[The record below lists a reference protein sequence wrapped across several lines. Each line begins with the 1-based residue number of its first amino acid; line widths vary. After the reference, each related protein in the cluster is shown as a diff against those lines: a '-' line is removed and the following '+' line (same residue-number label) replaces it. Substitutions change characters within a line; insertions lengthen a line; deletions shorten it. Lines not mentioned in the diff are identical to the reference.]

1 MEKSRSNAA
10 VLAAGFSGMAF
21 FGMAFVILGTVL
33 PSLTEKFNLTTANAS
48 TVASLLPFGIMFG
61 SLIFGPIIDR
71 YGYKMLII
79 TSTLL
84 TVLGMEMLAFAESV
98 PLVRAAIFV
107 IGFGGGVLNGL
118 SNALVSDASTDKSR
132 PSNLSILGI
141 FYTVGAITIPLIYAW
156 LSKSYSYVPI
166 VSGAGVIMTL
176 SALAYV
182 FISFPSGKF
191 KEGAPSVKILQLIK
205 EPTLLLLSFI
215 LFFQSGVEGISSSW
229 TPNYLEQVKEFTK
242 ENALYAL
249 SFVVFGLGTGRIL
262 LSLLLRFVPRQII
275 LYISML
281 MAAAGSFILGSA
293 DTSGVAI
300 TGTFLIGM
308 GLASTFPVVIG
319 ELGEKYKAVSG
330 TALSIALS
338 IALLGNTLIN
348 LLVGALQLKALPGM
362 IAFCAFAVIIIYF
375 FNSQYSKT
383 KN

>member
-1 MEKSRSNAA
+1 MEKSRSNGA

-33 PSLTEKFNLTTANAS
+33 PSLTERFGLTTANAS

-79 TSTLL
+79 TSTLF
-84 TVLGMEMLAFAESV
+84 TVLGMELLAFAGSV
-98 PLVRAAIFV
+98 SIVRLSIFI

-166 VSGAGVIMTL
+166 VSGAGAIMTL
-176 SALAYV
+176 SALVYM
-182 FISFPSGKF
+182 FITFPKGKF
-191 KEGAPSVKILQLIK
+191 NEGGESVSILKLIK

-249 SFVVFGLGTGRIL
+249 SFVVFGLGTGRVL
-262 LSLLLRFVPRQII
+262 LSLLLRFVHRRII
-275 LYISML
+275 LYISMML
-281 MAAAGSFILGSA
+281 AFAGAFILGNA
-293 DTSGVAI
+293 DSSGIAI

-308 GLASTFPVVIG
+308 GLASTFPVIIG

-348 LLVGALQLKALPGM
+348 LLVGALELKALPYM
-362 IAFCAFAVIIIYF
+362 IAFCAVAVILIYF
-375 FNSQYSKT
+375 FNTEHSKN

>member
-1 MEKSRSNAA
+1 
-10 VLAAGFSGMAF
+10 MAF

-33 PSLTEKFNLTTANAS
+33 PSLTERFGLTTANAS

-79 TSTLL
+79 TSTLF
-84 TVLGMEMLAFAESV
+84 TVLGMELLAFAGSV
-98 PLVRAAIFV
+98 SIVRLSIFI

-166 VSGAGVIMTL
+166 VSGAGAIMTL
-176 SALAYV
+176 SALVYM
-182 FISFPSGKF
+182 FITFPKGKF
-191 KEGAPSVKILQLIK
+191 NEGGESVSILKLIK

-249 SFVVFGLGTGRIL
+249 SFVVFGLGTGRVL
-262 LSLLLRFVPRQII
+262 LSLLLRFVHRRII
-275 LYISML
+275 LYISMML
-281 MAAAGSFILGSA
+281 AFAGAFILGNA
-293 DTSGVAI
+293 DSSGIAI

-308 GLASTFPVVIG
+308 GLASTFPVIIG

-348 LLVGALQLKALPGM
+348 LLVGALELKALPYM
-362 IAFCAFAVIIIYF
+362 IAFCAVAVILIYF
-375 FNSQYSKT
+375 FNTQYSKN